1 MEAEGLV
8 VIWFIGLAACAFLA
22 LLALELV
29 LDAISDAI
37 GERRQRL
44 LVSWAAR
51 IAPFATFAAVF
62 GYQLGQKSDP
72 VTAVIIGII
81 AALFIWGSTKLLRSV
96 LVAEPAPD
104 TDTSGDQES
113 L

>member
-1 MEAEGLV
+1 
-8 VIWFIGLAACAFLA
+8 VIWFIVLAACAFLA
-22 LLALELV
+22 LLALESG

-37 GERRQRL
+37 GERRQRML
-44 LVSWAAR
+44 ASWAAR
-51 IAPFATFAAVF
+51 IAPFAAFAVVS

-72 VTAVIIGII
+72 AMTVIIGII